1 MRTLLDPESVARGLR
16 RMAGEIVERH
26 AGAPD
31 LVLVAVRRGG
41 IAVARA
47 LAKWL
52 TELEGHAP
60 PLGSVDITLYRDD
73 ASTAL
78 PNPRIGPSEIPCSL
92 DGRHV
97 ILVDDVLYTGRTVRA
112 AIDAVMDYGRPR
124 LIELAVL
131 VDRNGRQLPLQANY
145 FLKAETVGSDER
157 IDVFED
163 ASGLSALVQPK
174 SAPTIPPSALSAPRL
189 TSSHD

>member
-16 RMAGEIVERH
+16 RIAGEIVERH

-41 IAVARA
+41 IAVAQA

-124 LIELAVL
+124 LIELCVL
-131 VDRNGRQLPLQANY
+131 VDRNGRELPLQANY
-145 FLKAETVGSDER
+145 FLKAETVKSDER
-157 IDVFED
+157 IDVFQD
-163 ASGLSALVQPK
+163 ATGLSALVQDK
-174 SAPTIPPSALSAPRL
+174 SAPSIPPAAPRPGE
-189 TSSHD
+189 SS

>member
-31 LVLVAVRRGG
+31 LVLVAIRRGG
-41 IAVARA
+41 IAMARA
-47 LAKWL
+47 LSQWL
-52 TELEGHAP
+52 QELEPHHV
-60 PLGSVDITLYRDD
+60 PLGTLDITLYRDD

-78 PNPRIGPSEIPCSL
+78 PNPRIGASEIPVSL
-92 DGRHV
+92 DGKHV
-97 ILVDDVLYTGRTVRA
+97 LLVDDVLYTGRTVRA

-131 VDRNGRQLPLQANY
+131 IDRNGRELPIQANY
-145 FLKAETVGSDER
+145 AVKSEAVGGDER
-157 IDVFED
+157 VDVFES
-163 ASGLSALVQPK
+163 AGGITALVQSK
-174 SAPTIPPSALSAPRL
+174 SSPTIPPGAPRPEL
-189 TSSHD
+189 P

>member
-1 MRTLLDPESVARGLR
+1 MRTLLDPDSVARGLR

-47 LAKWL
+47 LAARLK
-52 TELEGHAP
+52 ELEGREP

-92 DGRHV
+92 DGKHV
-97 ILVDDVLYTGRTVRA
+97 LLVDDVLYTGRTIRA

-131 VDRNGRQLPLQANY
+131 VDRNGRELPIQANY
-145 FLKAETVGSDER
+145 FLKAETVTSEDR

-163 ASGLSALVQPK
+163 AAGLSALVQAK
-174 SAPTIPPSALSAPRL
+174 SAPSIPPLAPRA
-189 TSSHD
+189 TPEGPP